1 MGRTPLMLAAGRGA
15 AGAVRALLAAGAEP
29 GAASTHP
36 WPTTR
41 AGRTALH
48 HAAEQGHAEAVQV
61 ASLKPFESL

>member
-1 MGRTPLMLAAGRGA
+1 MLAAGRGA

-36 WPTTR
+36 WPNSR
-41 AGRTALH
+41 GRTALH